1 MTGIPSDTLHEL
13 RRTLLECEE
22 YFGSNANLRGLFSDK
37 AIAPFRAGLPERDSL
52 MARVDATIAHLVNKK
67 RADGRSA
74 LTLFLHSLSQKYD
87 SADQR
92 HTALQALVNSLSPS
106 AASQPPISQWHTEA
120 IRALLV
126 AALDDQTLTALA
138 FDHFRAVHDDFS
150 DGLTRSH
157 KIQILL
163 EYCLRHNQVELL
175 LAQLQRLN
183 PHQYRQHQPYRV
195 PVTAVTNTPSD
206 SLATTNPTDATYRA
220 TDPFT
225 NYENGLRQLE
235 TAVQNDHKAQNEISV
250 FAQRLRENI
259 NHSRRY
265 GDTSDRR
272 ADRAEII
279 DSLNRLARHI
289 TPKSFEDWCQNP

>member
-1 MTGIPSDTLHEL
+1 MTGIPSEILHEL

-22 YFGSNANLRGLFSDK
+22 YFGSNASLRGLFSDE

-52 MARVDATIAHLVNKK
+52 MARVDATIAHLANKK
-67 RADGRSA
+67 RTDGRSA
-74 LTLFLHSLSQKYD
+74 LALFLHSLSQKYD
-87 SADQR
+87 SADKR
-92 HTALQALVNSLSPS
+92 HAALQALVNSLAPS

-120 IRALLV
+120 IRTLLV
-126 AALDDQTLTALA
+126 AALDDQTLTTLA

-150 DGLTRSH
+150 DGLTRSR

-163 EYCLRHNQVELL
+163 EYCLRHNQVERL
-175 LAQLQRLN
+175 LAQLQGLN
-183 PHQYRQHQPYRV
+183 PSQYRQHQPYRI
-195 PVTAVTNTPSD
+195 PVTAVATAPSLSLD
-206 SLATTNPTDATYRA
+206 SAKPATFRTI
-220 TDPFT
+220 DPFT

-235 TAVQNDHKAQNEISV
+235 TAVQNDREAQNEISV

-289 TPKSFEDWCQNP
+289 THKSFEDWCQVP